1 VKAQLESIVGQ
12 MYHAG
17 MRFDEAVREFQ
28 KTFVLI
34 VLRQER
40 GNQCKAADKLG
51 MHRNTLHR
59 TIAGL
64 QIDVNSIRQAK
75 RRISP
80 RVLSPASSRSGS
92 PVLVFESRVLAS

>member
-1 VKAQLESIVGQ
+1 MKGQLESIVQQ
-12 MYHAG
+12 MYRAG
-17 MRFDEAVREFQ
+17 MCFDEAVREFQ

-40 GNQCKAADKLG
+40 GNQSKAADKLG

-64 QIDVNSIRQAK
+64 QIDLNLIRQAK
-75 RRISP
+75 RKLPP
-80 RVLSPASSRSGS
+80 RSVTSESSR
-92 PVLVFESRVLAS
+92 RAAQH

>member
-1 VKAQLESIVGQ
+1 MKAQLDSIVEQ

-40 GNQCKAADKLG
+40 GNQSKAADKLG

-64 QIDVNSIRQAK
+64 QIDLNLIRQTK
-75 RRISP
+75 RRLPP
-80 RVLSPASSRSGS
+80 RGVSPASSRLAA
-92 PVLVFESRVLAS
+92 PVLAEHL

>member
-1 VKAQLESIVGQ
+1 MKAQLHSIVEQ

-40 GNQCKAADKLG
+40 GNQSKAAGKLG

-64 QIDVNSIRQAK
+64 QIDLNLIRQTT
-75 RRISP
+75 RRLP
-80 RVLSPASSRSGS
+80 TRGVSPASSK
-92 PVLVFESRVLAS
+92 LAAQY